1 MGQEFR
7 VQRESFLTEV
17 ATANRSVHDFQSK
30 LKIMEENR
38 KCLESE
44 LMSTRTEMIRM
55 ESLMQ
60 EWKGNFE
67 DLEAS
72 NNKNKE
78 DNNHLRLELS
88 NVNERY
94 KTLCMKHDT
103 L

>member
-1 MGQEFR
+1 
-7 VQRESFLTEV
+7 
-17 ATANRSVHDFQSK
+17 
-30 LKIMEENR
+30 MEENR

-94 KTLCMKHDT
+94 KPLCMKHDT
-103 L
+103 LEERTRKKDSEANLVMRERDRVSFFFPSLIL